1 MKKSSIF
8 ILLLAMLQPAF
19 AASKQAAASSKDK
32 AKKCIVLETSDLYN
46 YDWATAAPNM
56 GFNTISTGTDVL
68 QPTIFL
74 RERAGKLFLR
84 DCKARGIEVEHQL
97 HAIDDLLPRT
107 LFTQDST
114 MFRMDKDGRRRADY
128 NLCYTSPAA
137 QAIIAK
143 RVVRYAKQTPST
155 DHRYYFWLDE
165 GADGCHCPECSKYTR
180 SELNLMITNVIAK
193 ALRAKYDPEAMV
205 AHLAYYNTY
214 EAPRQV
220 KPAEG
225 VFLEFSS
232 YLRSWAQPLKCDTA
246 TARFGY
252 TNGKILQYL
261 KDNLEVFPA
270 STAEVIEYWIDAA
283 YQSNYRYP
291 YRSIIW
297 MPKIIKQDV
306 KTYNKLGIHRFNCF
320 AAGMDSTYFQQHPV
334 VKEQLKQF
342 AKMLK

>member
-155 DHRYYFWLDE
+155 DHRYYF
-165 GADGCHCPECSKYTR
+165 
-180 SELNLMITNVIAK
+180 
-193 ALRAKYDPEAMV
+193 
-205 AHLAYYNTY
+205 
-214 EAPRQV
+214 
-220 KPAEG
+220 
-225 VFLEFSS
+225 
-232 YLRSWAQPLKCDTA
+232 
-246 TARFGY
+246 
-252 TNGKILQYL
+252 
-261 KDNLEVFPA
+261 
-270 STAEVIEYWIDAA
+270 
-283 YQSNYRYP
+283 
-291 YRSIIW
+291 
-297 MPKIIKQDV
+297 
-306 KTYNKLGIHRFNCF
+306 
-320 AAGMDSTYFQQHPV
+320 
-334 VKEQLKQF
+334 
-342 AKMLK
+342 